1 MAEHITT
8 DAPIE
13 VDSSETDSAFE
24 GSVGESLSYQTSI
37 ASSVLNYKYEN
48 GRRYHSYREGE
59 YMLPNDD
66 QEQARMDLLH
76 HVYRMLLK
84 GELHFAP
91 ITKTPQ
97 RVLDLGTGTGIW
109 AIDFADQYP
118 SAQVLGNDLSAIQ
131 PQWTPPN
138 CSFEIDDFEADWPF
152 NRPFDY
158 IHGRELAGS
167 VKDFD
172 KLFSQAYANLKSG
185 GYLEMQSF
193 RIEIFSDDDS
203 LDKAVFTK
211 QWVGLLQEA
220 AIKHGKPMAN
230 MDEWPDKM
238 KKAGFDDVMTHIMKV
253 PMNPWPKDPKQ
264 KAIGRY
270 MQFEQEQ
277 AAPGYTNALLSRI
290 LGWSKK
296 EIDILLAHVIGELRD
311 RSIHQYAMAYLVY
324 GRKP

>member
-1 MAEHITT
+1 
-8 DAPIE
+8 
-13 VDSSETDSAFE
+13 
-24 GSVGESLSYQTSI
+24 
-37 ASSVLNYKYEN
+37 
-48 GRRYHSYREGE
+48 
-59 YMLPNDD
+59 
-66 QEQARMDLLH
+66 
-76 HVYRMLLK
+76 MLLK
-84 GELHFAP
+84 GELHSAP

-118 SAQVLGNDLSAIQ
+118 SAQVLGKSIFFLICPLTRTHKKHTNTLVGNDLSAIQ

-152 NRPFDY
+152 ARPFDY

-172 KLFSQAYANLKSG
+172 RLFTQAYANLKSG
-185 GYLEMQSF
+185 GFLEMQSF
-193 RIEIFSDDDS
+193 RIEIFADDDS
-203 LDKAVFTK
+203 LDKAVYTK
-211 QWVGLLQEA
+211 QWVEFLQDA

-238 KKAGFDDVMTHIMKV
+238 KKAGFEDVTMHIVKV

-270 MQFEQEQ
+270 MQYEQEQ

-290 LGWSKK
+290 LGWSKE
-296 EIDILLAHVIGELRD
+296 EIDVLLAHVISELRD
-311 RSIHQYAMAYLVY
+311 RSIHQYAKAYLIY